1 MANALRLAPA
11 LERVRPYPAIEP
23 CRADLAAGPLNGAKD
38 CVVESETARPFFAR
52 HEFLI
57 RRLHSLT
64 GLIPV
69 GAYMCIHLATNASI
83 LAGPAT
89 FQDNVDRIHSLGPA
103 LPFVEWTFI
112 LLPIIFHA
120 VVGVAIIR
128 SGLPNTGS
136 YPYPTNVRYTLQ
148 RATAWI
154 ALFFIGWH
162 VFHMHGW
169 VTLPHWREQVAR
181 TGLGAQFD
189 PEHASS
195 SVHTALGSLWVT
207 IFYLVGV
214 AACVFHFANGLWT
227 MGITWGAWT
236 SPAAQKRAGRIC
248 LAVGIL
254 VMAVGLGALVGV
266 RAVNA
271 RAARKLEDARL
282 QWKHLL
288 AEPPVVP
295 EGASGGGSN
304 ELSNKQASGVRRP
317 AQGLSSGSGRSVE
330 GAAAGRAA
338 SDTVAAAGGDQ

>member
-1 MANALRLAPA
+1 M
-11 LERVRPYPAIEP
+11 
-23 CRADLAAGPLNGAKD
+23 
-38 CVVESETARPFFAR
+38 ESEAARPLLAR

-103 LPFVEWTFI
+103 LPFVEWTCI

-128 SGLPNTGS
+128 TGLPNTGA
-136 YPYPTNVRYTLQ
+136 YPYEANVRYTLQ

-154 ALFFIGWH
+154 AFFFIGWH

-195 SVHTALGSLWVT
+195 SVHEALASLWVT
-207 IFYLVGV
+207 IFYLIGVG
-214 AACVFHFANGLWT
+214 ACVFHFANGLWT

-236 SPAAQKRAGRIC
+236 SPAAQRRAGRVC
-248 LAVGIL
+248 LAIGIL
-254 VMAVGLGALVGV
+254 VMAMGTAALVGV
-266 RAVNA
+266 WQVNA
-271 RAARKLEDARL
+271 RTARRLEDARL

-288 AEPPVVP
+288 AEPPALVP
-295 EGASGGGSN
+295 ATPGESPGENAESGGVSARAMSREASGGDG
-304 ELSNKQASGVRRP
+304 AATG
-317 AQGLSSGSGRSVE
+317 AT
-330 GAAAGRAA
+330 AAAGPVDAREL
-338 SDTVAAAGGDQ
+338 GGGEGRYK

>member
-1 MANALRLAPA
+1 M
-11 LERVRPYPAIEP
+11 
-23 CRADLAAGPLNGAKD
+23 
-38 CVVESETARPFFAR
+38 ESETARPFLAR

-120 VVGVAIIR
+120 VVGVLIIR

-136 YPYPTNVRYTLQ
+136 YPYPSNVRYTLQ

-169 VTLPHWREQVAR
+169 VTLPHWREEVAR

-195 SVHTALGSLWVT
+195 SVHAALGSLWMT

-227 MGITWGAWT
+227 MGITWGVWT
-236 SPAAQKRAGRIC
+236 SPAAQQRASRIC
-248 LAVGIL
+248 LVLGIL
-254 VMAVGLGALVGV
+254 VMAVGVGALVGV

-288 AEPPVVP
+288 AEPPVVRQ
-295 EGASGGGSN
+295 GASGGGS
-304 ELSNKQASGVRRP
+304 G
-317 AQGLSSGSGRSVE
+317 GRSDAEASLARWPVK
-330 GAAAGRAA
+330 GALSRTGQRAEESAPGSAANSRTMAA
-338 SDTVAAAGGDQ
+338 RGGDR